1 MAVIKK
7 INNLPVLIYEYSGN
21 IPENMDVL
29 LQSGWVDPYAPD
41 TACVEEA
48 TGFCNADSL
57 LSNDCLF
64 SYDNSGYGVGCYVR
78 YKRTVSNKDVA
89 FEAERE
95 LHKRRVS
102 GEFISKTAV
111 KEIKERIKITKLRDT
126 TPRATK
132 IPFIFDDENKRLY
145 ILTANVA
152 FADKLQ
158 AKLSALTSISFYPVT
173 ALQYVPENKEVDD
186 IGEVSTAFLSWLW
199 MESDEKSDLQFKSCI
214 DSNKTYTTQP
224 GDIIKVKT
232 PDGSTCSV
240 RGDIREAKNGVF
252 NGKKVDQYTFS
263 LFTDGYI
270 ATVAVNP
277 DLSPLRISLGEI
289 DIDTDRG
296 ELEDEIRRRFII
308 GTVKEVQDFL
318 KSAYTEFFKVYSN
331 EKAWQAKQEEMFN
344 WSRGDVC
351 MKTFADI

>member
-1 MAVIKK
+1 MAVIKR
-7 INNLPVLIYEYSGN
+7 ISNLPVMIYEYSGN
-21 IPENMDVL
+21 IPENMEIL
-29 LQSGWVDPYAPD
+29 LQSKWVDPYAPD
-41 TACVEEA
+41 AVVEEIA
-48 TGFCNADSL
+48 GFCNADNL

-78 YKRTVSNKDVA
+78 YKRKVSNKDVA

-111 KEIKERIKITKLRDT
+111 KEIKERIKITRLRDT

-132 IPFIFDDENKRLY
+132 IPFIFDDENKKLY

-152 FADKLQ
+152 VADKLQ
-158 AKLSALTSISFYPVT
+158 AGLSDLASISFYPVT
-173 ALQYVPENKEVDD
+173 ALQYVPENREVDD
-186 IGEVSTAFLSWLW
+186 IGEVSTDFLSWLW

-214 DSNKTYTTQP
+214 DSSKIYTTHP
-224 GDIIKVKT
+224 GDIIRVKT
-232 PDGSTCSV
+232 SDGSTCSV

-277 DLSPLRISLGEI
+277 DLSPLRISTCNL
-289 DIDTDRG
+289 DVSVD
-296 ELEDEIRRRFII
+296 DESDEEVRRYFMIS
-308 GTVKEVQDFL
+308 TVKEVQDFL
-318 KSAYTEFFKVYSN
+318 KSAYREFFKVYSN

-351 MKTFADI
+351 MKTFADV

>member
-7 INNLPVLIYEYSGN
+7 INNMPVVIYEYSGN

-29 LQSGWVDPYAPD
+29 LQSKWVDPYAPD
-41 TACVEEA
+41 AMCIEEVA
-48 TGFCNADSL
+48 GFCNADSL
-57 LSNDCLF
+57 LSNGCLF
-64 SYDNSGYGVGCYVR
+64 LYDNSGYGIGCYVR

-89 FEAERE
+89 FEVERE
-95 LHKRRVS
+95 LHKRRTS

-111 KEIKERIKITKLRDT
+111 KEIKERIKLGKLRDT

-152 FADKLQ
+152 IADKLQ
-158 AKLSALTSISFYPVT
+158 AELSALASISFYPVM
-173 ALQYVPENKEVDD
+173 ALQYVPENREVDD
-186 IGEVSTAFLSWLW
+186 IGGVSTDFLSWLW

-214 DSNKTYTTQP
+214 DSSKIYTTQP

-277 DLSPLRISLGEI
+277 DLSPLRISTGNLGVLV
-289 DIDTDRG
+289 D
-296 ELEDEIRRRFII
+296 DEPEEEVRRNILI

-318 KSAYTEFFKVYSN
+318 KSAYREFFKVYSD

-351 MKTFADI
+351 MKTFADV